1 MGSRPP
7 VGRVVRRVA
16 AREGS
21 QPVLGHAVGQQ
32 QSVLTATMHR
42 QVAKEREKTAI
53 LAMEQK
59 RLLATEEQAE
69 NARAIFESRRLLGL
83 PPAAPGDFAMTD
95 GDRHAI
101 TIRKERLRIRRLHS
115 DGSSS
120 SSSSSDSSSSSSSS
134 RPAPAA
140 ALALLWDPQSN
151 RDTLELAAAMEDAA
165 FTAEFAETAGL
176 AVDAALAARS
186 QERADADAAAMAPE
200 RAENGPGEGASPQSL
215 GTERAESLDR
225 GWSSASVQNQGGQ
238 GWIPRPHPQEPQVPH
253 EG

>member
-7 VGRVVRRVA
+7 VGRVERRVA

-21 QPVLGHAVGQQ
+21 QPVPGHGGGQQ
-32 QSVLTATMHR
+32 QSVLTATMHK
-42 QVAKEREKTAI
+42 QVAKEREKTAS
-53 LAMEQK
+53 LAMKQK
-59 RLLATEEQAE
+59 RFLATEEQAE
-69 NARAIFESRRLLGL
+69 NARAIFEARRLHGL
-83 PPAAPGDFAMTD
+83 PPVAPGDLAMTD

-101 TIRKERLRIRRLHS
+101 TLRKERLRLRRLPS
-115 DGSSS
+115 DGS

-186 QERADADAAAMAPE
+186 RERADADAAAMAPE

>member
-7 VGRVVRRVA
+7 AGRVVRRVA

-21 QPVLGHAVGQQ
+21 QPVLGHSVGQQ

-42 QVAKEREKTAI
+42 AVAKEREKTAI
-53 LAMEQK
+53 LAMEQA
-59 RLLATEEQAE
+59 RLLATEEQTE

-83 PPAAPGDFAMTD
+83 PLSARIIAEGMTD

-101 TIRKERLRIRRLHS
+101 TIRKERMRILRLHI
-115 DGSSS
+115 DGS

-140 ALALLWDPQSN
+140 ALAQLWDPQSN
-151 RDTLELAAAMEDAA
+151 RHILELASAMEMAA
-165 FTAEFAETAGL
+165 DTAEFVVTAGL

-186 QERADADAAAMAPE
+186 KERAEAAEAAMAPE
-200 RAENGPGEGASPQSL
+200 RAENGPGEGASPHHHP
-215 GTERAESLDR
+215 TEREEPLER
-225 GWSSASVQNQGGQ
+225 GWSSASVQHQGGQ
-238 GWIPRPHPQEPQVPH
+238 GWIPRPHPQAPQGPH

>member
-32 QSVLTATMHR
+32 QSVLTATMHK
-42 QVAKEREKTAI
+42 QVAKEKEKTAS
-53 LAMEQK
+53 LAMRQK

-69 NARAIFESRRLLGL
+69 NARAIFEARRLHGL
-83 PPAAPGDFAMTD
+83 PPVAPGDLAMTD

-101 TIRKERLRIRRLHS
+101 ALHKERRGLRRLPS
-115 DGSSS
+115 DGS

-134 RPAPAA
+134 RPVPAA
-140 ALALLWDPQSN
+140 ALALLWDSRSN
-151 RDTLELAAAMEDAA
+151 RETLELAAAMEDAA

-176 AVDAALAARS
+176 AVDAALAARV

-238 GWIPRPHPQEPQVPH
+238 GWIPRPHPQEPQVPN

>member
-1 MGSRPP
+1 

-53 LAMEQK
+53 LAMEQA
-59 RLLATEEQAE
+59 RLLATEEQTE

-83 PPAAPGDFAMTD
+83 PLTARIIAEGMTD

-101 TIRKERLRIRRLHS
+101 TIRKERMRIRRLHS
-115 DGSSS
+115 DGS

-186 QERADADAAAMAPE
+186 RERADADAAAMAPE